1 MNNILITVRVADREY
16 RLNIEREIVGK
27 ISWSLVPGLVY
38 IQVPEKYQDQYMTVI
53 KIKLKDKVHL
63 YRGEGGLDI

>member
-1 MNNILITVRVADREY
+1 MENSRKNLLEF
-16 RLNIEREIVGK
+16 
-27 ISWSLVPGLVY
+27 VPGLVY